1 MTWLDNRFIAILH
14 LKVEQFPDIFRR
26 SKMMRCSRNGFSSML
41 VATVIFA
48 VLAGCDSNRNHAG
61 AAEKHPI
68 KISETDQGFS
78 VTDGGQKVMF
88 YQRRHKSMDG
98 KYTRANYIHPLYGFD
113 GEILTEDF
121 PADHLHHRGV
131 FWAWHQVWL
140 GDKKLGDS
148 WAAEDFFW
156 DIYDAEIL
164 TIDSKARALKLH
176 VNWKSPLLT
185 DANGRQQAFI
195 KETTTIRI
203 HRAEGDIRKIDFRI
217 ELLALK
223 DNMRLGGSEDAKG
236 YGGFTTRIPLPDGL
250 AFTGT
255 NGPVEPTNLS
265 VEAGPWLD
273 FSGNLGGQGKTSG
286 LAILCHSSSPGYPQR
301 WILRRKGS
309 AQNPVFP
316 GRHPVPLSRE
326 KPLVLR
332 YRLIIHR
339 GGVNDVNLDELQAE
353 YNSTPEPLF
362 DKE

>member
-1 MTWLDNRFIAILH
+1 MRYFRNSFSTMLAVSAVIAAITG
-14 LKVEQFPDIFRR
+14 
-26 SKMMRCSRNGFSSML
+26 CSTNG
-41 VATVIFA
+41 
-48 VLAGCDSNRNHAG
+48 NQAG
-61 AAEKHPI
+61 AATQNPI
-68 KISETDQGFS
+68 NISQTDQGFS
-78 VTDGGQKVMF
+78 IAEGEEQVMF
-88 YQRRHKSMDG
+88 YQRQHKSLDG
-98 KYTRANYIHPLYGFD
+98 KYTRANYIHPLYGLD

-121 PADHLHHRGV
+121 PADHPHHRGI

-140 GDKKLGDS
+140 GDKKLGDG
-148 WAAEDFFW
+148 WAAIDFFW
-156 DIYDAEIL
+156 DVYDAEIL
-164 TIDSKARALKLH
+164 TIDSQSRALRLG
-176 VNWKSPLLT
+176 VYWKSPLLT
-185 DANGRQQAFI
+185 DANGKQQAFV
-195 KETTTIRI
+195 KETTTIRV
-203 HRAEGDIRKIDFRI
+203 HRAEGDIRKIDFQI

-223 DNMRLGGSEDAKG
+223 DGMRLGGSEDAKG
-236 YGGFTTRIPLPDGL
+236 YGGFSTRIPLPDGL

-316 GRHPVPLSRE
+316 GRNPVPLSRE

-339 GGVNDVNLDELQAE
+339 GGVNDINLDKLQAE
-353 YNSTPEPLF
+353 YNSTPDPF
-362 DKE
+362 FNKE

>member
-1 MTWLDNRFIAILH
+1 MVASIVFI
-14 LKVEQFPDIFRR
+14 VF
-26 SKMMRCSRNGFSSML
+26 
-41 VATVIFA
+41 
-48 VLAGCDSNRNHAG
+48 AGCNSNSNHDG
-61 AAEKHPI
+61 AVVQHPI

-78 VTDGGQKVMF
+78 IAEGQEQIMF
-88 YQRRHKSMDG
+88 YQRQHKSLDG
-98 KYTRANYIHPLYGFD
+98 KYTRANYIHPLYGLE

-121 PADHLHHRGV
+121 PADHPHHRGI

-140 GDKKLGDS
+140 GDKKLGDC
-148 WAAEDFFW
+148 WAAQDFFW
-156 DIYDAEIL
+156 GVYDTEIL
-164 TIDSKARALKLH
+164 TMDSQSRGLKLH
-176 VNWKSPLLT
+176 VYWKSPLLT
-185 DANGRQQAFI
+185 DADGKQQPFV

-203 HRAEGDIRKIDFRI
+203 HSAENDVRKIDFQI

-273 FSGNLGGQGKTSG
+273 FSGNLDGQDKTSG
-286 LAILCHSSSPGYPQR
+286 LAILCHKSSPGYPQR

-309 AQNPVFP
+309 AQNPVYP
-316 GRHPVPLSRE
+316 GSEPVPLSQE

-339 GGVNDVNLDELQAE
+339 DGVNDVNLDRLQAE
-353 YNSTPEPLF
+353 YNSSLDPLF
-362 DKE
+362 D

>member
-1 MTWLDNRFIAILH
+1 
-14 LKVEQFPDIFRR
+14 
-26 SKMMRCSRNGFSSML
+26 ML
-41 VATVIFA
+41 TVSVVLTA
-48 VLAGCDSNRNHAG
+48 LAGCSPKTNQAG
-61 AAEKHPI
+61 EATQNPI
-68 KISETDQGFS
+68 NISQTDEGFS
-78 VTDGGQKVMF
+78 IAEGEEQVMF
-88 YQRRHKSMDG
+88 YQRQHKSIDG
-98 KYTRANYIHPLYGFD
+98 KYTRANYIHPLYGLD

-131 FWAWHQVWL
+131 FWGWHQVWL

-148 WAAEDFFW
+148 WAAIDFFW
-156 DIYDAEIL
+156 DVYDAEIL
-164 TIDSKARALKLH
+164 TLDSQSRALRLGMY
-176 VNWKSPLLT
+176 WKSPLLT
-185 DANGRQQAFI
+185 DANGKQQAFV
-195 KETTTIRI
+195 KETTTIRVY
-203 HRAEGDIRKIDFRI
+203 RAEGDIRKIDFQI

-273 FSGNLGGQGKTSG
+273 FSGNLGGRGKTSG
-286 LAILCHSSSPGYPQR
+286 LAILCHNSLPGYPQR

-316 GRHPVPLSRE
+316 GSQPVPLSRE
-326 KPLVLR
+326 RPLVLR

-339 GGVNDVNLDELQAE
+339 GDVNDVNPDRLQAE
-353 YNSTPEPLF
+353 YNSMPDPLF
-362 DKE
+362 SKE

>member
-1 MTWLDNRFIAILH
+1 M
-14 LKVEQFPDIFRR
+14 EYFRN
-26 SKMMRCSRNGFSSML
+26 SCSAML
-41 VATVIFA
+41 VILA
-48 VLAGCDSNRNHAG
+48 VLIAFTGCSFNGNQAGTKTLN
-61 AAEKHPI
+61 PI
-68 KISETDQGFS
+68 NISETDQGFS
-78 VTDGGQKVMF
+78 ITEGEEQIMF
-88 YQRRHKSMDG
+88 YQRQHKSMDG
-98 KYTRANYIHPLYGFD
+98 KYTRANYIHPLYGLD

-121 PADHLHHRGV
+121 PADHPHHRGI

-140 GDKKLGDS
+140 GDKKLGDN
-148 WAAEDFFW
+148 WAAQDFFW
-156 DIYDAEIL
+156 DVYDTEIL
-164 TIDSKARALKLH
+164 TVDSQSRGLRLH
-176 VNWKSPLLT
+176 VYWKSPLLT
-185 DANGRQQAFI
+185 DADGRQQPFV

-203 HRAEGDIRKIDFRI
+203 HSAEGDIRKIDFQI

-223 DNMRLGGSEDAKG
+223 DNMRLGGSEDVKG

-273 FSGNLGGQGKTSG
+273 FSGNLGSQGKTSG

-309 AQNPVFP
+309 AQNPVYP

-339 GGVNDVNLDELQAE
+339 GGVNDVNLDKLQAE
-353 YNSTPEPLF
+353 YNNSSDPLF

>member
-1 MTWLDNRFIAILH
+1 MRYFRNSCSAIL
-14 LKVEQFPDIFRR
+14 
-26 SKMMRCSRNGFSSML
+26 
-41 VATVIFA
+41 VISA
-48 VLAGCDSNRNHAG
+48 VFVTLAGCSSNGNQAD
-61 AAEKHPI
+61 AATLNPI
-68 KISETDQGFS
+68 DISETGQGFS
-78 VTDGGQKVMF
+78 IAEGQEQVMF
-88 YQRRHKSMDG
+88 YQRQHKSMDG
-98 KYTRANYIHPLYGFD
+98 KYTRANYIHPLYGLD

-121 PADHLHHRGV
+121 PADHPHHRGI

-140 GDKKLGDS
+140 GDKKLGDN
-148 WAAEDFFW
+148 WAAQDFFW
-156 DIYDAEIL
+156 DVYDTEIL
-164 TIDSKARALKLH
+164 TIDSQSRALKLH
-176 VNWKSPLLT
+176 VYWKSPLLT
-185 DANGRQQAFI
+185 DADGKQQPFV

-203 HRAEGDIRKIDFRI
+203 HRAENDIRKIDFQI

-223 DNMRLGGSEDAKG
+223 DDMRLGGSEDAKG
-236 YGGFTTRIPLPDGL
+236 YGGFTTRIPLPEGL

-286 LAILCHSSSPGYPQR
+286 LAILCHNSSPGYPQR

-309 AQNPVFP
+309 AQNPVYP

-339 GGVNDVNLDELQAE
+339 GGVNDVNLDKLQAE
-353 YNSTPEPLF
+353 YNSSPDPLF

>member
-1 MTWLDNRFIAILH
+1 MRY
-14 LKVEQFPDIFRR
+14 FR
-26 SKMMRCSRNGFSSML
+26 NDFSSML
-41 VATVIFA
+41 VTSVVIIA
-48 VLAGCDSNRNHAG
+48 LAGCSPNANQAG
-61 AAEKHPI
+61 PAIQNPI
-68 KISETDQGFS
+68 NISETGQGFS
-78 VTDGGQKVMF
+78 ITEGEEQVMF
-88 YQRRHKSMDG
+88 YQRQHKSTDG
-98 KYTRANYIHPLYGFD
+98 KYARANYIHPLYGLD
-113 GEILTEDF
+113 GEVLTEDF
-121 PADHLHHRGV
+121 PVDHLHHRGV

-140 GDKKLGDS
+140 GDKKLGDG
-148 WAAEDFFW
+148 WAAIDFFW
-156 DIYDAEIL
+156 DVYDTEIL
-164 TIDSKARALKLH
+164 TIDSHSRALKLGVH
-176 VNWKSPLLT
+176 WKSPLLT
-185 DANGRQQAFI
+185 DADGRQQPFV

-223 DNMRLGGSEDAKG
+223 DDMRLGGSEDAKG

-273 FSGNLGGQGKTSG
+273 FSGNLGAEGKTSG
-286 LAILCHSSSPGYPQR
+286 LAILCHDSSPGYPQR

-316 GRHPVPLSRE
+316 GRHPVPLSRY
-326 KPLVLR
+326 KPIVLR

-339 GGVNDVNLDELQAE
+339 GDFNDVNLDRLQAE
-353 YNSTPEPLF
+353 YNNMPNPIF